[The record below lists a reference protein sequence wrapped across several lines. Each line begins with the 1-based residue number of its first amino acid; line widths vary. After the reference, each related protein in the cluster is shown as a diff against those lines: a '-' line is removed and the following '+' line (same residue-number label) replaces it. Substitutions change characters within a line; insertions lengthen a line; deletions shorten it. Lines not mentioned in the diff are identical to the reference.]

1 MQQLRASDHDPIRV
15 LLGPMPDLLR
25 EMIEDLLSCEP
36 DMVVLG
42 RSEDAAAALAAAC
55 RAPADMLIM
64 QAGEDRK
71 SGMLD
76 AIVEAP
82 PFSIFAISPSGK
94 DARAVN
100 FVHEAIAFDTS
111 SRTAFAAAIR
121 RIARSS
127 PARVSPGEG
136 RWRG

>member
-1 MQQLRASDHDPIRV
+1 
-15 LLGPMPDLLR
+15 MPDLLR
-25 EMIEDLLSCEP
+25 EMVEDLLSCES

-42 RSEDAAAALAAAC
+42 RSENAMAALAAAC
-55 RAPADMLIM
+55 SAPADMLIM
-64 QAGEDRK
+64 QAGEDRT

-76 AIVEAP
+76 AIVKAP
-82 PFSIFAISPSGK
+82 PFSIFAISASGK
-94 DARAVN
+94 DATAVN
-100 FVHEAIAFDTS
+100 FVHEAVAFDSS

-127 PARVSPGEG
+127 PAEAPSGED